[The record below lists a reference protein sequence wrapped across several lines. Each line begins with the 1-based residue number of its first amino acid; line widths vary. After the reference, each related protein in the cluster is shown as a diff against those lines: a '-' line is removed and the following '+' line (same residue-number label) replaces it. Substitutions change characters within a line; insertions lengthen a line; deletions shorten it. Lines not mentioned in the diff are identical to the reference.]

1 MKKDSNPT
9 TSKVITVL
17 KPITLKES
25 AMKDLGRILIA
36 SISVD
41 FIDATRVEVVLKEN
55 ENVRRKEVLER
66 GDTITVPIEVSLRNR
81 R

>member
-9 TSKVITVL
+9 TSKIITLL

-25 AMKDLGRILIA
+25 ALKDLGRILIA
-36 SISVD
+36 SISID
-41 FIDATRVEVVLKEN
+41 FIDATRVEVVLKEKD
-55 ENVRRKEVLER
+55 NVRRREVLEK
-66 GDTITVPIEVSLRNR
+66 GETITVPVEVSLRNR